1 MLGFSNIK
9 LVPDNYVDYM
19 VKILSIP
26 WIMDHFYPLQENQQ
40 NAADSNESASA
51 EIKFNICWNEIQ
63 GIKELT
69 HGI

>member
-1 MLGFSNIK
+1 
-9 LVPDNYVDYM
+9 
-19 VKILSIP
+19 
-26 WIMDHFYPLQENQQ
+26 MDHFHPLQENQQ

-51 EIKFNICWNEIQ
+51 EIKFNISWNEIQ